1 MRRIFCLCVVM
12 VACRSAALD
21 WETDPEG
28 PLFKMTAKEY
38 RFDEWKGKTA
48 EPYPCPLREWSLP
61 PLDFP
66 FPTNGVVG
74 NVYIQRMGRTLEIY
88 GKDHKHLVY
97 VNWSV
102 LPTVLD
108 AQKAIIEN
116 FADCSIPVIDFVYEN
131 GIGDKC
137 FWRTYPDTTKWT
149 PDGWVEDTTQRG
161 KAESFT
167 FCRNNVMIRLMGIRA
182 PFSGEAIARQI
193 DADILKRSREAVAPL
208 ESRKT
213 EPARPDASQGSGT
226 KPHSGTDK
234 ASKPQQKQD
243 KLEGK
248 ETEKRG

>member
-1 MRRIFCLCVVM
+1 MRRIVCVCSCVVM
-12 VACRSAALD
+12 AACRLTAVD

-74 NVYIQRMGRTLEIY
+74 NVYMQRMGRTLEIY
-88 GKDHKHLVY
+88 GKDHKHLVD
-97 VNWSV
+97 VDWSV
-102 LPTVLD
+102 CPTVLD
-108 AQKAIIEN
+108 AQKAIIED
-116 FADCSIPVIDFVYEN
+116 FADGCIPMIDSVYEN

-149 PDGWVEDTTQRG
+149 PDRWVEDTTQRG
-161 KAESFT
+161 KTESFT
-167 FCRNNVMIRLMGIRA
+167 FCRNNVKIRLLHVRA

-193 DADILKRSREAVAPL
+193 DADILKRSREAGARAGR
-208 ESRKT
+208 RKT
-213 EPARPDASQGSGT
+213 GQPSPDVPPETGA
-226 KPHSGTDK
+226 KPRDGVDK
-234 ASKPQQKQD
+234 KPVPQ
-243 KLEGK
+243 
-248 ETEKRG
+248 

>member
-12 VACRSAALD
+12 AACRSTAVD

-28 PLFKMTAKEY
+28 PLFKMVAKEF

-48 EPYPCPLREWSLP
+48 EPYPAPLRVWSP
-61 PLDFP
+61 PSLAFP
-66 FPTNGVVG
+66 FSTNGVVKSVYSMRLG
-74 NVYIQRMGRTLEIY
+74 NSLEIY
-88 GKDHKHLVY
+88 GKDHEYLVY
-97 VNWSV
+97 VRWYVCPN
-102 LPTVLD
+102 VLD
-108 AQKAIIEN
+108 AQKGIIEDYSDR
-116 FADCSIPVIDFVYEN
+116 FYSDIDPVVN
-131 GIGDKC
+131 GIGDRC
-137 FWRTYPDTTKWT
+137 YRHSA
-149 PDGWVEDTTQRG
+149 G
-161 KAESFT
+161 KSHSFT
-167 FCRNNVMIRLMGIRA
+167 FSRNNVMLHMRA
-182 PFSGEAIARQI
+182 RPPFSAEELARQI
-193 DADILKRSREAVAPL
+193 DGDILKRSREAVAPP